1 MKELEEK
8 KRYLTPLITV
18 YTFIVDD
25 VLCSSPDYGDDEN
38 GSGDGWEDWDDE
50 FAKPIT

>member
-38 GSGDGWEDWDDE
+38 GSGDG
-50 FAKPIT
+50 